1 MRGGSASRRS
11 RRSKNIIGSSYEDDY
26 YFDNEDDQ
34 FEIDDVSPIKI
45 SPKGVSQEEY
55 WSILKNFNHKLVF
68 GIGPAGTG
76 KTMLACCAAIDALQ
90 NHNYKKIIITRPTVS
105 VEEDLGFLPGS
116 LEEKMDPW
124 LRPLLDIFSEYYTS
138 NTISWMLK
146 EKILEISPL
155 AFMRG
160 RTFNDSYIIADEMQ
174 NSTVNQMKCLL
185 TRIGNNSKMI
195 VTGDLNQH
203 DCKFR
208 ENGLKD
214 IISRIKGKNYKR
226 IHVTEFS
233 AKDVQRSSIVKD
245 VLEIYSSKD

>member
-45 SPKGVSQEEY
+45 SPKGASQEEF
-55 WSILKNFNHKLVF
+55 WSSVNNFNHKLVF

>member
-45 SPKGVSQEEY
+45 SPKGASQEEF
-55 WSILKNFNHKLVF
+55 WLALNNFNHKLVF

-203 DCKFR
+203 DCKFK

-214 IISRIKGKNYKR
+214 ITSRIKGKNYKR

-245 VLEIYSSKD
+245 VLEIYSSRD